1 MTLTRRALI
10 AAPIALAV
18 SRAAATG
25 LAAPDGLEALA
36 APGAHAIMR
45 HARAPGT
52 GDPSGFRLDDPSTQ
66 RNLSDA
72 GRAQALAAGEML
84 RAAGAR
90 FDAVLTS
97 QWRRCAETAE
107 LLALGPVTEAPPL
120 NSFFERRAEGAAQT
134 RATLA
139 LLRGPPEGARAMLVT
154 HQVNVTALTGVYPAS
169 GEIVVFRLEGDGVA
183 VLGRV
188 TTG

>member
-10 AAPIALAV
+10 AAPLALAV
-18 SRAAATG
+18 ARAAATG
-25 LAAPDGLEALA
+25 LEALA
-36 APGAHAIMR
+36 TPGAHAIMR
-45 HARAPGT
+45 HALAPGT
-52 GDPSGFRLDDPSTQ
+52 GDPPGFRLDDPATQ
-66 RNLSDA
+66 RNLSDE
-72 GRAQALAAGEML
+72 GRAQARAAGAML

-90 FDAVLTS
+90 FDVVLSS

-120 NSFFERRAEGAAQT
+120 NSFFERRAEGPAQT

-139 LLRGPPEGARAMLVT
+139 LLRGLPEGARAMLVT

-188 TTG
+188 TTA